1 MCFFEIQ
8 KPIFNISRNDSD
20 VFRTPMTT
28 PTRMRRSISTGDVS
42 IQPSPILRT
51 GREKEEKSEVES
63 LKERISDLELQLED
77 ALQKL
82 VAKESVVI
90 SCAQEKEMT
99 ARIEQLEAEME
110 SYRAE
115 LKLREEERVES
126 EKLAEQIDN
135 LQVRGEVD
143 V

>member
-1 MCFFEIQ
+1 M
-8 KPIFNISRNDSD
+8 
-20 VFRTPMTT
+20 FRTPMTT

-82 VAKESVVI
+82 VAKESVVT

-135 LQVRGEVD
+135 LQVRAEVD